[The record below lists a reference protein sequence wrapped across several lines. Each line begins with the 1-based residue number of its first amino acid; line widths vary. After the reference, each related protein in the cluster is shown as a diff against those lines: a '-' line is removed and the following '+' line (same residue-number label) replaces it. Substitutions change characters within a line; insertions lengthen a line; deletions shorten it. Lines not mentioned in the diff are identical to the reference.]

1 MRSVLVVLVSLPIIV
16 LLAFLLLAA
25 DTTVLSLSS
34 GPMMRWGVVQ
44 EAAAPPPTAIP
55 RRGEGVVLVE
65 KEGLQEFEEEEEKAE
80 ALLLPPCNYTL
91 LSSRP
96 ESVYWKGSRRGK
108 ERRPEGL
115 EPYSRVRTWVAWCVC
130 LVRGLIDSMPY
141 VAWDMC
147 MMIKGSIG
155 SMPCVCADESLSRQ
169 RAPRWLVTLP
179 A

>member
-1 MRSVLVVLVSLPIIV
+1 MLVVLVSLPVIV

-34 GPMMRWGVVQ
+34 GPMMRWGVLQ
-44 EAAAPPPTAIP
+44 EAAAPPPTAP

-65 KEGLQEFEEEEEKAE
+65 KEGLQGEEEEKAE

-130 LVRGLIDSMPY
+130 LVRGLIGSMPC
-141 VAWDMC
+141 VAGDMYDDR
-147 MMIKGSIG
+147 GLIG
-155 SMPCVCADESLSRQ
+155 SMPCTSASSLMDGEAWVLGSR
-169 RAPRWLVTLP
+169 
-179 A
+179 